1 MVGRAVVG
9 EGWCGCLLVTVRL
22 SDVLVLGRCMDL
34 GVAGNTALLTASSSG
49 LGKAS
54 AKALAREGA
63 NVVING
69 RDADRVG
76 AAVEEIREDATG
88 SVVGQPGD
96 ITDPDDIR
104 ELVATTVDEF
114 GGIDHLVTSA
124 GGPPTYE
131 FLETEPRDWYEAYDL
146 LVMSVVS
153 IVYET
158 AEYLQADGGGSIVG
172 VTSASVKQTSP
183 TNVLSS
189 SVRMAVIGLM
199 KTLSHN
205 LAPDVRVNTALPGA
219 HETPR
224 IRDVLESS
232 VERGEFE
239 TYEEARAARGDRLP
253 LGRIGDPMEFGDT
266 VAYLSSERAGY
277 ITGVALQ
284 IDGGRIQSAF

>member
-1 MVGRAVVG
+1 MIGGVFDGGTVVLC
-9 EGWCGCLLVTVRL
+9 EHQE
-22 SDVLVLGRCMDL
+22 LGVDMDL

-54 AKALAREGA
+54 ARALAREGA

-69 RDADRVG
+69 RDPDRVE
-76 AAVEEIREDATG
+76 AAVEDVREDATG
-88 SVVGQPGD
+88 TVLGQSGD
-96 ITDPDDIR
+96 ITDRDHIR
-104 ELVATTVDEF
+104 ALVETTVDKF

-124 GGPPTYE
+124 GGPTTYP
-131 FLETEPRDWYEAYDL
+131 FLETEENDWYEAYDL
-146 LVMSVVS
+146 LVMSAVWTA
-153 IVYET
+153 YET
-158 AEYLQADGGGSIVG
+158 AEYLQADGGGSIVAI
-172 VTSASVKQTSP
+172 TSASVKQTSP

-199 KTLSHN
+199 KTLSVE
-205 LAPDVRVNTALPGA
+205 LAPEVRVNSALPGA

-224 IRDVLESS
+224 IRDVLESA
-232 VERGEFE
+232 VERGEFDS
-239 TYEEARAARGDRLP
+239 YEDARAARGNRVP
-253 LGRIGDPMEFGDT
+253 AGRIGDPMEFGDT

>member
-1 MVGRAVVG
+1 MIGGVFDGGTVVLC
-9 EGWCGCLLVTVRL
+9 EHQE
-22 SDVLVLGRCMDL
+22 LGVDMDL

-54 AKALAREGA
+54 ARALAREGA

-69 RDADRVG
+69 RDPDRVE
-76 AAVEEIREDATG
+76 AAVEDVREDATG
-88 SVVGQPGD
+88 TVLGQPGD
-96 ITDPDDIR
+96 ITDRDHIR
-104 ELVATTVDEF
+104 ALVETTVDKF

-124 GGPPTYE
+124 GGPTTYP
-131 FLETEPRDWYEAYDL
+131 FLETEENDWYEAYDL
-146 LVMSVVS
+146 LVMSAVWTA
-153 IVYET
+153 YET
-158 AEYLQADGGGSIVG
+158 AEYLQADGGGSIVAI
-172 VTSASVKQTSP
+172 TSASVKQTSP

-199 KTLSHN
+199 KTLSVE
-205 LAPDVRVNTALPGA
+205 LAPEVRVNSALPGA

-224 IRDVLESS
+224 IRDVLESA
-232 VERGEFE
+232 VERGEFDS
-239 TYEEARAARGDRLP
+239 YEDARTARGNRVP
-253 LGRIGDPMEFGDT
+253 AGRIGDPMEFGDT